1 MTDCQF
7 SYTDENGETFKCK
20 CDSCG
25 FIGRRH
31 TLCRSHQKLIQRDNK
46 LRIKGG
52 LEIPNDLILIVKMS
66 KRQKSLCSKKI
77 DKPIEIKE
85 EDLMIEFP
93 DYSEENCYTD
103 EEWKEI
109 EPVFSEETD
118 LTIDG
123 KEMNIPEN

>member
-46 LRIKGG
+46 LRIKRG

-77 DKPIEIKE
+77 DKPIEINE
-85 EDLMIEFP
+85 EDLMKEFP
-93 DYSEENCYTD
+93 DYSDKNAYTY
-103 EEWKEI
+103 EEWNKIKPE
-109 EPVFSEETD
+109 FSEDTD
-118 LTIDG
+118 LTLNDNEI
-123 KEMNIPEN
+123 NFPNF